1 MSKRISARVKVN
13 RPITVHSIRG
23 ISQGTLLDLCPN
35 GGRIGQTGANVHS
48 GMRVTLSI
56 LLPDSTEPVE
66 IRHAVVSWTTLH
78 EFGVQF
84 FSKTSPDMLKRINQ
98 VYQLLLEA
106 QTGREPNVSFPC
118 PGLLEALTGPTG
130 PLHQPS
136 TSRCPLTTPRT
147 AGRNRS
153 ACRSRAD
160 LQFTVG

>member
-84 FSKTSPDMLKRINQ
+84 SKTSPDMLKRINQ

-106 QTGREPNVSFPC
+106 QTPEEPERVISL
-118 PGLLEALTGPTG
+118 PGLALRP
-130 PLHQPS
+130 
-136 TSRCPLTTPRT
+136 
-147 AGRNRS
+147 
-153 ACRSRAD
+153 
-160 LQFTVG
+160 